1 MHQVNSD
8 DVVTILDYFKDLED
22 PRSAINRKH
31 LLGDLMVIC
40 ILAVI
45 AGADGPQAIGVWAQS
60 QALWLRERLQLPA
73 GIPSHD
79 TIGRLLAVLKP
90 AAFQS
95 CFQQW
100 IAGLR
105 AGHPE
110 TSGRDAEAEIVAID
124 GKALRRSHDRR
135 RGLGPLFLVSAWSV
149 QRGISLGQLATA
161 EKSNEI
167 TAIPEL
173 LDQIDIRG
181 TIVTIDAAGC
191 QKEIAAKIIDG
202 GGDFVLALKGNQ
214 GKLHRAVQ
222 AYILTHMENDFA
234 DVAARKYEEVV
245 TGHGRV
251 DTLTYYQLPV
261 PKSLTQR
268 KFWKG
273 LRTIGVAIRISQ
285 QDGKETS
292 DVRYYIN
299 SLRPGVRRFATAV
312 RGHWGIE
319 NTLHW
324 CLDVTFREDESRLR
338 DRHAAD
344 NVAWLKRFAIS
355 LLKQQTDK
363 QSIAMRRRIAGWN
376 INYLAQVLGISKA

>member
-1 MHQVNSD
+1 V
-8 DVVTILDYFKDLED
+8 
-22 PRSAINRKH
+22 A
-31 LLGDLMVIC
+31 
-40 ILAVI
+40 
-45 AGADGPQAIGVWAQS
+45 AGAF
-60 QALWLRERLQLPA
+60 
-73 GIPSHD
+73 
-79 TIGRLLAVLKP
+79 AV
-90 AAFQS
+90 A
-95 CFQQW
+95 
-100 IAGLR
+100 
-105 AGHPE
+105 
-110 TSGRDAEAEIVAID
+110 
-124 GKALRRSHDRR
+124 
-135 RGLGPLFLVSAWSV
+135 
-149 QRGISLGQLATA
+149 
-161 EKSNEI
+161 
-167 TAIPEL
+167 
-173 LDQIDIRG
+173 
-181 TIVTIDAAGC
+181 
-191 QKEIAAKIIDG
+191 
-202 GGDFVLALKGNQ
+202 GGDYVLALKGNQ

-234 DVAARKYEEVV
+234 DVVARKHDEVV

-285 QDGKETS
+285 QNGKETS

-324 CLDVTFREDESRLR
+324 CLDVTFREDQSRLR

-363 QSIAMRRRIAGWN
+363 QSIAMRRRIAGAN
-376 INYLAQVLGISKA
+376 KCPSTESRSFRQPDDRIRFAVKLGGIGAGTKARGEKGKSTGIPW